1 MLRAPLASDA
11 GGMNTTPPRNRLR
24 IAMAPAASMHTVNVL
39 LAVAAALC
47 VLAVAAGTLAR

>member
-1 MLRAPLASDA
+1 MLRAAPASDA
-11 GGMNTTPPRNRLR
+11 GGMNTIPPRNRLR
-24 IAMAPAASMHTVNVL
+24 TAMAPAASMHTVNVL